1 MHLSGVEGPAGAVVE
16 AAKLRRTHPSDCELL
31 AVTGAHA
38 GMKAPSSRQNLPGVA
53 FYGRSFGG
61 ALMLLTR
68 GEPLGYDSER
78 MAFKF
83 TMLNGDEPV
92 QCQISGAA
100 MDDLAGCKGTQPVDR
115 EAQFSRLRER
125 IEHIA
130 SMMFDEKTALKGA
143 VLRIFSKHIR
153 K

>member
-1 MHLSGVEGPAGAVVE
+1 
-16 AAKLRRTHPSDCELL
+16 
-31 AVTGAHA
+31 
-38 GMKAPSSRQNLPGVA
+38 
-53 FYGRSFGG
+53 
-61 ALMLLTR
+61 MLLTR

-100 MDDLAGCKGTQPVDR
+100 MDDLADCKGTQPFDR
-115 EAQFSRLRER
+115 EAQFLRLRER